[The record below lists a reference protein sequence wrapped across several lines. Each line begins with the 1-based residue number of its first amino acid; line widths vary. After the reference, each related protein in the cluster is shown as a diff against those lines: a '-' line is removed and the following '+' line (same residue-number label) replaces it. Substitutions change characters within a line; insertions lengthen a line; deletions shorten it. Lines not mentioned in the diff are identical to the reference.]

1 MTVKLFLAIFAVILT
16 GCGVSPRPINGPI
29 NEPIKISLDK
39 PEEFLDNNI
48 IRTASGWERSMDLLG
63 QIVDALRIGR
73 GRLVNFA
80 MMTRN
85 IIAEKAE
92 EFTSEASN
100 KVIAVIAAREAK
112 KIIEDVE
119 AKKSFGVSKKKGSIQ
134 GEKLELKTSGNDEP
148 QKTVKRST
156 IESHSGSPVKTSP
169 ISDFFPPKTRENA
182 RLENEGG
189 QSLFELPKKTSI
201 QKLLLSMFTPTPLL
215 DRTTEEEKYG
225 NSGERFN
232 DVGRALVNGF
242 EALSNFINT
251 VVDLPVNAAKKTS
264 RGLTAALNQVGG
276 KLIGLE

>member
-48 IRTASGWERSMDLLG
+48 IRTASGWERSM
-63 QIVDALRIGR
+63 
-73 GRLVNFA
+73 
-80 MMTRN
+80 
-85 IIAEKAE
+85 